1 MPIKPGN
8 KAPDFTLYSSDK
20 KQVSLSDYH
29 GKNVLL
35 LFFPLAFTSTCTKEL
50 CGVRDRVYNFDGLNV
65 EVLAISVDSPQTL
78 AKWKELEHFDFT
90 MLSDF
95 NKVVSTAFDSIYETF
110 SVDLH
115 GVSKR
120 SAFLIDGKGIVQY
133 AEVLEDAGQIPDM
146 DAVIRLLG

>member
-65 EVLAISVDSPQTL
+65 EVLAIPKPLPNGKNWNILISQCFQILTRWYPRPSIQSMKPSAWICTASPNDQ
-78 AKWKELEHFDFT
+78 H
-90 MLSDF
+90 S
-95 NKVVSTAFDSIYETF
+95 
-110 SVDLH
+110 
-115 GVSKR
+115 
-120 SAFLIDGKGIVQY
+120 
-133 AEVLEDAGQIPDM
+133 
-146 DAVIRLLG
+146 